1 MTVFK
6 DRKVVALGDLQ
17 EKEAEMDLSLGMY
30 MHSLLSELFP
40 INRSITG
47 DGVRKTL
54 HRLCREVPE
63 IEISAVPTG
72 TRCFDWTVPEEWN
85 VTEAFIEAP
94 DGRRIVDFEKNNLHV
109 VGYSM
114 PVDMTVDLAELQKH
128 LYSLPEQP
136 DVIPYVTSYYVR
148 RWGFCISDNE
158 RKKLQPGIYRVRIDS
173 SLFDGNLTYGEA
185 FLPGQEEKEILLS
198 TYICHPSLANDNL
211 SGPVLLT
218 ALMRWLIQRPR
229 RFSYRAIFLPE
240 TIGSIAYISRNLEH
254 LKQRTIAGFVLTCVG
269 DDGDFSFLPSRS
281 GNTLT
286 DRLCRHVLK
295 YSGKIYKEYSFLER
309 GSDERQ
315 YCSPGVDLPVA
326 SIMKSKYGTYSEYH
340 TSKDDLSFV
349 TPKGLQESFDMY
361 VLCLKT
367 LEKLGCYKCVHCCE
381 PQLGK
386 RGLYPNLSMKN
397 SASHVRLMMNFL
409 AFADGQADLLDIAE
423 CLGVGAWDLFSLIE
437 TLKEHGLVV

>member
-1 MTVFK
+1 MDT
-6 DRKVVALGDLQ
+6 LGDLQ
-17 EKEAEMDLSLGMY
+17 EQEIEIELSCGTY

-54 HRLCREVPE
+54 CRLCRELPE
-63 IEISAVPTG
+63 IEISEVPTG
-72 TRCFDWTVPEEWN
+72 TQCFDWTVPKEWS
-85 VTEAFIEAP
+85 VTEAYIEAP
-94 DGRRIVDFEKNNLHV
+94 DGRRIVDFKKNNLYI

-114 PVDMTVDLAELQKH
+114 PIDMTIDLAELQKH

-158 RKKLQPGIYRVRIDS
+158 RKMLQPGMYRVRIDS
-173 SLFDGNLTYGEA
+173 SHFDGSLTYGEV

-218 ALMRWLIQRPR
+218 ALMRWLKQRPR
-229 RFSYRAIFLPE
+229 RFSYRAVFLPE
-240 TIGSIAYISRNLEH
+240 TIGSIAYISKNLEH
-254 LKQRTIAGFVLTCVG
+254 LKRRITAGFVLTCVG
-269 DDGDFSFLPSRS
+269 DDGDFSFLPSRA

-295 YSGKIYKEYSFLER
+295 HSGRKYKEYSYLER

-315 YCSPGVDLPVA
+315 YCSPGVDLPVV
-326 SIMKSKYGTYSEYH
+326 SIMKSKYGTYPEYH

-361 VLCLKT
+361 LLCLKT
-367 LEKLGCYKCVHCCE
+367 LEKFGYYKCTHCCE

-397 SASHVRLMMNFL
+397 SASDVRLTVNFL
-409 AFADGQADLLDIAE
+409 AFADGQTDLLDIAE
-423 CLGVGAWDLFSLIE
+423 CLDVGVWDIFSIIDI
-437 TLKEHGLVV
+437 LKEHDLIVEI